1 MAQIYSFD
9 GVVPVID
16 PSAFVHPSAVVIGD
30 VIIGPNVIVAPL
42 AVLRGDL
49 GRIVVGEG
57 SNIQDTVV
65 VHGFSSADTTIAER
79 GHIGHGAILH
89 ACTLERNVLVGM
101 NAVVMDKAV
110 VGESS
115 IIAASAFVAANT
127 RIPPR
132 SLAVGTP
139 AKVIRS
145 LTPDEL
151 AWKPEATE
159 TYQHL
164 RRTSIRSLVPCM
176 PLTAVEPN
184 RRRCSESDVL
194 PLSETKQRAKLKKE
208 QN

>member
-30 VIIGPNVIVAPL
+30 VIIGPNVFVAPL

-49 GRIVVGEG
+49 GRIIVKAG

-65 VHGFSSADTTIAER
+65 IHGFPRTDTTIGEQ
-79 GHIGHGAILH
+79 GHIGHGAIIH
-89 ACTLERNVLVGM
+89 ACSLERNVLIGM

-115 IIAASAFVAANT
+115 IIAASAFVPANT
-127 RIPPR
+127 RIPPQ
-132 SLAVGTP
+132 SLAVGIP

-145 LTPDEL
+145 LMPEEL

-159 TYQHL
+159 AYQHL
-164 RRTSIRSLVPCM
+164 RRTSIRSLVPCI
-176 PLTAVEPN
+176 PLTAVELN
-184 RRRCSESDVL
+184 RRRCSEPDVL
-194 PLSETKQRAKLKKE
+194 PLSETKRRANLE
-208 QN
+208 